1 VTSYRDYIY
10 NLDRLTVYIAN
21 RSRLEAFQ
29 LEATANGSETD
40 ASAAK
45 CGTITRANNALFQP
59 RIHFECPGKLTGRYV
74 YIKAVSVTNRC
85 SWLYSAVLC
94 EVLVY

>member
-1 VTSYRDYIY
+1 VTSYRDYVY
-10 NLDRLTVYIAN
+10 NLDRLTVYVAN

-29 LEATANGSETD
+29 LEAANNGSETD

-45 CGTITRANNALFQP
+45 CGTITRANSALFQP
-59 RIHFECPGKLTGRYV
+59 RIHFECPRKLTGRYV
-74 YIKAVSVTNRC
+74 YIKAVSVANRW
-85 SWLYSAVLC
+85 SHLYSAVLC

>member
-1 VTSYRDYIY
+1 MTSYRDYVY
-10 NLDRLTVYIAN
+10 NLDRLTVYVSN

-29 LEATANGSETD
+29 LEATNNGSETE
-40 ASAAK
+40 AATAK

-59 RIHFECPGKLTGRYV
+59 RIHFECPGKLNGRYV
-74 YIKAVSVTNRC
+74 YIKAVSVANRW
-85 SWLYSAVLC
+85 SRLYSAVLC

>member
-1 VTSYRDYIY
+1 MYV
-10 NLDRLTVYIAN
+10 AN
-21 RSRLEAFQ
+21 RSRLEALQ
-29 LEATANGSETD
+29 LEATNNGSETD
-40 ASAAK
+40 ANAAK

-59 RIHFECPGKLTGRYV
+59 QINLECPGKLIGRYV
-74 YIKAVSVTNRC
+74 YIKAVSVANRW

>member
-1 VTSYRDYIY
+1 VTSYRDYVY
-10 NLDRLTVYIAN
+10 NLDRLTVYVSN

-29 LEATANGSETD
+29 LEAANNGSETE
-40 ASAAK
+40 ASTAK

-59 RIHFECPGKLTGRYV
+59 RIHFECPGKLSGRYI
-74 YIKAVSVTNRC
+74 YIKAVSVAHRW
-85 SWLYSAVLC
+85 SRLYSSVLC